1 MKIKPLHLE
10 RLRKAI
16 EWVLENFPNIVE
28 DYEQGRFTRA
38 DKVKELQKRFCFDL
52 LYAAGVNHWVVDE
65 LYPYMGDTHLYT
77 ALKAVSPKVIRK
89 Y

>member
-16 EWVLENFPNIVE
+16 EWVLENSPNIVE
-28 DYEQGRFTRA
+28 DYEQGRFARA
-38 DKVKELQKRFCFDL
+38 DKVKNLQKRFCFDL
-52 LYAAGVNHWVVDE
+52 LYAAGVNHWIYDE
-65 LYPYMGDTHLYT
+65 LNPYMNDAHLYT
-77 ALKAVSPKVIRK
+77 ALKAVSPKVVRK